1 MPFKW
6 WADSKVEVAEIQF
19 GKPKPSGQFDFL
31 KEGLLEIYKSNKKQ
45 SNGNKAKNVQVNMER
60 SKGHS

>member
-6 WADSKVEVAEIQF
+6 LADSRVEVAEIQF

-31 KEGLLEIYKSNKKQ
+31 KEGLLEIYKNNKKE
-45 SNGNKAKNVQVNMER
+45 SNGNKANKI
-60 SKGHS
+60 